1 MVDPSKNV
9 PDLNCEVQDL
19 LLEVVDLKREAPDLR
34 SGGIRPNLTP
44 GLSSGMGYSMT
55 VLDFENTPRTKISGL
70 GLGLAGVV
78 FDHIPAG
85 YR

>member
-1 MVDPSKNV
+1 
-9 PDLNCEVQDL
+9 
-19 LLEVVDLKREAPDLR
+19 
-34 SGGIRPNLTP
+34 
-44 GLSSGMGYSMT
+44 MGYSMT

-85 YR
+85 YP